1 MKTNDELRIAF
12 HGGAEEVTGS
22 RHLVEFR
29 GTRVM
34 MDCGLFQGHRQ
45 EALTKSQSFPAEP
58 STVRAVFLSH
68 AHIDHSG
75 GLPLLVK
82 KGFTGPIYCT
92 PPTAD
97 LLAIMLMDSA
107 FLQEEDAKFF
117 NKIHAAEG
125 LRIDPLYT
133 REDVQKTLS
142 LLIPTDYDK
151 SVSVVEGLEGR
162 FQNAGHVLGSAMI
175 HLTARTAAG
184 IRRIVFTG
192 DLGRQSSILMNPPSS
207 PGPVDYLLIES
218 TYGGRR
224 HEDIGNAGDVLAEAL
239 ARAEEENGPVLI
251 PSFALERTQEIVFLL
266 QRLLR
271 AERVKPVNI
280 YVDSPMASDITAIF
294 QKYPNHTSFSKEF
307 RTEIKGN
314 DDPFGLK
321 TIRYIKSVDESKA
334 LTRTPGRK
342 IIMAGSGMCEGGR
355 ILHHLRNL
363 VGEPSTTI
371 LLVGYQAQGTLGRR
385 LADGAKTVK
394 IFGLPHD
401 VGAVVRP
408 LKHFSAHADQ
418 PDLMR
423 FIGALSPR
431 PRTVF
436 LVHGDPEQ
444 REALRVALAAAGID
458 RVALPAFGSSTPLA

>member
-142 LLIPTDYDK
+142 LLVPTDYDK

-342 IIMAGSGMCEGGR
+342 II
-355 ILHHLRNL
+355 
-363 VGEPSTTI
+363 
-371 LLVGYQAQGTLGRR
+371 
-385 LADGAKTVK
+385 
-394 IFGLPHD
+394 
-401 VGAVVRP
+401 
-408 LKHFSAHADQ
+408 
-418 PDLMR
+418 
-423 FIGALSPR
+423 
-431 PRTVF
+431 
-436 LVHGDPEQ
+436 
-444 REALRVALAAAGID
+444 
-458 RVALPAFGSSTPLA
+458 